1 MHEIEKILEYKFKN
15 ENHLKLAL
23 THKSFKG
30 AQNNERLEFL
40 GDAVMDLIVAEYL
53 YEKFRHTQEGD
64 LSKLRAALVN
74 EKSFAKFARKLKIGE
89 NLFLSLGE
97 EHNGGR
103 KKDSILSDAFEAIF
117 GAIYLESGLEV
128 CKSLSIK
135 ILEEIFPQIDKSL
148 YKDFKTELQEITQA
162 NFALTPTYKL
172 LSATGPDH
180 KKEFEMAV
188 FFDNKKIA
196 AAKGKSKKEAE
207 QKAAKIAIEIATT
220 ENIK

>member
-1 MHEIEKILEYKFKN
+1 MHEIEKILGYKFKN

-89 NLFLSLGE
+89 NLFYHLAKNTTVAE
-97 EHNGGR
+97 
-103 KKDSILSDAFEAIF
+103 
-117 GAIYLESGLEV
+117 
-128 CKSLSIK
+128 
-135 ILEEIFPQIDKSL
+135 
-148 YKDFKTELQEITQA
+148 
-162 NFALTPTYKL
+162 
-172 LSATGPDH
+172 
-180 KKEFEMAV
+180 
-188 FFDNKKIA
+188 KKIPFFQMRL
-196 AAKGKSKKEAE
+196 KRFLE
-207 QKAAKIAIEIATT
+207 QFIWKAGWKFVKAFPLKF
-220 ENIK
+220 